1 MHKLIVVLDTLSDR
15 LGRSIAWL
23 TLLMMFVTCTVVIAR
38 YGFNMGSIA
47 LQESVVY
54 LHGAV
59 FLFGIAY
66 TLRHQG
72 HVRVD
77 ILYER
82 FSPKTRAVIDLGGT
96 LVFLFPLAIFIFISS
111 LGYVSMSWSM
121 QESSAQPGG
130 LPGIFVLKTF
140 IPIFAILLFLQ
151 GIAELLRSV
160 ATLTSGHK

>member
-1 MHKLIVVLDTLSDR
+1 MQKLVAALDAFSDW

-23 TLLMMFVTCTVVIAR
+23 TLLMMLVTCIVVVVR

-54 LHGAV
+54 LHGTI
-59 FLFGIAY
+59 FLLGIGY

-82 FSPKTRAVIDLGGT
+82 FSPATRAIVDLLGT
-96 LVFLFPLAIFIFISS
+96 LLFLFPLAIFIFFSS
-111 LGYVSMSWSM
+111 VDYVAMSWSM

-130 LPGIFVLKTF
+130 LPGVFVLKTL
-140 IPIFAILLFLQ
+140 IPVFAFFLFLQ

-160 ATLTSGHK
+160 MTLTGRH